1 MGLKLHLKRARK
13 EKKNVDLWG
22 INSNIH
28 AIYIVTAYVIQMF
41 VSRVCL
47 ARRSALANS
56 MDKILHEL
64 IL

>member
-22 INSNIH
+22 INSNNH

-41 VSRVCL
+41 VMYFFASFPCFRK
-47 ARRSALANS
+47 R
-56 MDKILHEL
+56 K
-64 IL
+64 